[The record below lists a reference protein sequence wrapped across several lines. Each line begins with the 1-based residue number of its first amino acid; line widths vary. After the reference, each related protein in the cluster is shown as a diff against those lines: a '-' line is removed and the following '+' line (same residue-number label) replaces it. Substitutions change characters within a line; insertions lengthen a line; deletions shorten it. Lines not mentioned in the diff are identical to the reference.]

1 MTYFMAFIT
10 KQNQSMSSTFGIIVG
25 NRDVF
30 PDHLAK
36 EGRDEIIAVMNELG
50 YNYVILDEETTHFG
64 VVETYDDA
72 KKCAELFKAH
82 KEKISGIIIILPNFG
97 DEKGAVGAIKLSGLN
112 VPILVQASSDEVD
125 KMNRKYRRDAFCGK
139 ISVCSVLY
147 QHGIPFSLTETHT
160 CFINSDKFKQ
170 DLIKFEK
177 VCKIVKKIKHARF
190 GQIGTRPNAFD
201 TVRYSEKILE
211 YNGISIEPIDLSEIF
226 AKIDKLPNDDLKVKE
241 KLQFIK
247 GYTPTTDLP
256 EEGVYK
262 LAKLAVVVE
271 NWVIEKELDGFAFQC
286 WPSIEENLGIVPCAV
301 MSMFSEGLVP
311 AACEVDIAGL
321 IGMYIL
327 QLAADSPSAILDWNN
342 NYGDNPNKMVL
353 FHCSNLPKSFFKDTK
368 MTIHPIMVDNLGE
381 DVTFGAIQGRIK
393 TKPCTLLR
401 IETDDIYGE
410 IKALLVEGNYTDDPL
425 DTYGGYGVIEIPNL
439 QEILKVL
446 CKEGFAHHVA
456 ANLNEVGKIVKEALT
471 NYLGWNLIYFND

>member
-1 MTYFMAFIT
+1 MAFISI
-10 KQNQSMSSTFGIIVG
+10 KNQSETSTFGIIVG

-36 EGRDEIIAVMNELG
+36 EGREEIILVMNELG
-50 YNYVILDEETTHFG
+50 YKYIILDENSTHFG
-64 VVETYDDA
+64 VVETYEDA

-82 KEKISGIIIILPNFG
+82 KEEISGIVIILPNFG
-97 DEKGAVGAIKLSGLN
+97 DEKGVVGAIKLSELN
-112 VPILVQASSDEVD
+112 VPILVQASSDELD

-147 QHGIPFSLTETHT
+147 QHGIPFTLTETHT
-160 CFINSDKFKQ
+160 CSIKSERFKQ
-170 DLIKFEK
+170 DLLQFEK
-177 VCKIVKKIKHARF
+177 ICNVVNKIKYARF

-211 YNGISIEPIDLSEIF
+211 FNGISIEPIDLSEIF
-226 AKIDKLPNDDLKVKE
+226 AKINQLDNDDPKVLE

-247 GYTPTTDLP
+247 GYTPTTEFP
-256 EEGVYK
+256 EDGIYK

-271 NWVIEKELDGFAFQC
+271 NWVKEKELDGFAFQC

-301 MSMFSEGLVP
+301 MSMFSEELVP

-327 QLAADSPSAILDWNN
+327 QLASDTPSAILDWNN
-342 NYGDNPNKMVL
+342 NYGENPDKMVL
-353 FHCSNLPKSFFKDTK
+353 FHCSNLPKSFFQDTK

-401 IETDDIYGE
+401 IETDDNFGE
-410 IKALLVEGNYTDDPL
+410 MKALLVEGNYIDDPL
-425 DTYGGYGVIEIPNL
+425 ETFGGFGVVEIPKL
-439 QEILKVL
+439 QEVLKVL

-456 ANLNEVGKIVKEALT
+456 ASLSEVGKIINEALS
-471 NYLGWNLIYFND
+471 NYLDWNLIYFNE

>member
-1 MTYFMAFIT
+1 MAFISI
-10 KQNQSMSSTFGIIVG
+10 KNQSETSTFGIIVG

-36 EGRDEIIAVMNELG
+36 EGREDIIEVMNELG
-50 YNYVILDEETTHFG
+50 YKFIILDENSTHFG
-64 VVETYDDA
+64 VVETYEDA

-82 KEKISGIIIILPNFG
+82 KEEISGIVIILPNFG

-112 VPILVQASSDEVD
+112 VPILVQASSDEID

-147 QHGIPFSLTETHT
+147 QHGIPFTLTETHT
-160 CFINSDKFKQ
+160 CPIKSERFKR
-170 DLIKFEK
+170 DLLQFEK
-177 VCKIVKKIKHARF
+177 ICNVVNKIKTARF

-211 YNGISIEPIDLSEIF
+211 FNGISIEPIDLSEIF
-226 AKIDKLPNDDLKVKE
+226 AKINQLDNDDPKVLE

-247 GYTPTTDLP
+247 GYTPTTEFP
-256 EEGVYK
+256 EDGIYK

-271 NWVIEKELDGFAFQC
+271 NWVKEKELDGFAFQC

-301 MSMFSEGLVP
+301 MSMFSEELVP

-327 QLAADSPSAILDWNN
+327 QLASDTPSAILDWNN
-342 NYGDNPNKMVL
+342 NYGENPDKMVL
-353 FHCSNLPKSFFKDTK
+353 FHCSNLPRSFFQDTK

-410 IKALLVEGNYTDDPL
+410 MKCE
-425 DTYGGYGVIEIPNL
+425 
-439 QEILKVL
+439 
-446 CKEGFAHHVA
+446 F
-456 ANLNEVGKIVKEALT
+456 
-471 NYLGWNLIYFND
+471 

>member
-1 MTYFMAFIT
+1 MAFISI
-10 KQNQSMSSTFGIIVG
+10 KNQSETSTFGIIVG

-36 EGRDEIIAVMNELG
+36 EGREDIIEVMNELG
-50 YNYVILDEETTHFG
+50 YKFIILDENSTHFG
-64 VVETYDDA
+64 VVETYEDA

-82 KEKISGIIIILPNFG
+82 KEEISGIVIILPNFG

-112 VPILVQASSDEVD
+112 VPILVQASSDEID

-147 QHGIPFSLTETHT
+147 QHGIPFTLTETHT
-160 CFINSDKFKQ
+160 CPIKSERFKR
-170 DLIKFEK
+170 DLLQFEK
-177 VCKIVKKIKHARF
+177 ICNVVNKIKTARF

-211 YNGISIEPIDLSEIF
+211 FNDISIEPIDLSEIF
-226 AKIDKLPNDDLKVKE
+226 AKINQLGNDDPKVLE

-247 GYTPTTDLP
+247 GYTPTTEFP
-256 EEGVYK
+256 EDGIYK

-271 NWVIEKELDGFAFQC
+271 NWVKEKELDGFAFQC

-327 QLAADSPSAILDWNN
+327 QLASGTPSAILDWNN
-342 NYGDNPNKMVL
+342 NYGENPDKMVL
-353 FHCSNLPKSFFKDTK
+353 FHCSNLPRSFFQDTK

-410 IKALLVEGNYTDDPL
+410 MKALLVEGNYTDDPL
-425 DTYGGYGVIEIPNL
+425 KTFGGFGVVEIPNL
-439 QEILKVL
+439 QEVLKVL

-456 ANLNEVGKIVKEALT
+456 ASLSEVGKIINEALS
-471 NYLGWNLIYFND
+471 NYLDWNLIYFNE

>member
-1 MTYFMAFIT
+1 MASISL
-10 KQNQSMSSTFGIIVG
+10 KNQSKTSTFGIIVG

-36 EGRDEIIAVMNELG
+36 EGRDEIIEVMNELG
-50 YNYVILDEETTHFG
+50 YKYVILDENSTQFG
-64 VVETYDDA
+64 VVETYEDA

-82 KEKISGIIIILPNFG
+82 KEEISGIVIILPNFG
-97 DEKGAVGAIKLSGLN
+97 DEKGAVGAIKLSELN
-112 VPILVQASSDEVD
+112 VPILVQASSDEID

-147 QHGIPFSLTETHT
+147 QHGIPFTLTETHT
-160 CFINSDKFKQ
+160 SPIKSERFKR
-170 DLIKFEK
+170 DLLRFEK
-177 VCKIVKKIKHARF
+177 ICNVVNKIKTARF

-211 YNGISIEPIDLSEIF
+211 FNGISIETIDLSEIF
-226 AKIDKLPNDDLKVKE
+226 AKINQLGNDDPKVLE

-247 GYTPTTDLP
+247 GYTPTTEFP
-256 EEGVYK
+256 EDGIYK

-271 NWVIEKELDGFAFQC
+271 NWVKEKELDGFAFQC

-327 QLAADSPSAILDWNN
+327 QLASGTPSA
-342 NYGDNPNKMVL
+342 
-353 FHCSNLPKSFFKDTK
+353 
-368 MTIHPIMVDNLGE
+368 
-381 DVTFGAIQGRIK
+381 
-393 TKPCTLLR
+393 
-401 IETDDIYGE
+401 
-410 IKALLVEGNYTDDPL
+410 
-425 DTYGGYGVIEIPNL
+425 
-439 QEILKVL
+439 
-446 CKEGFAHHVA
+446 
-456 ANLNEVGKIVKEALT
+456 
-471 NYLGWNLIYFND
+471 